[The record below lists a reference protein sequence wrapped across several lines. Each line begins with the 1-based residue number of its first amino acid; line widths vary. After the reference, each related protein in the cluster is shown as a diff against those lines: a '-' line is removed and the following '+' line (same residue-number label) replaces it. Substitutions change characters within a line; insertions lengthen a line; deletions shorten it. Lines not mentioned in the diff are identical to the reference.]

1 MANHGHRPQNVDDRE
16 GVRPTVEQVSHLIN
30 PLTILHTDLLK
41 FGSLLETP
49 RQAFECATIAAEL
62 YVVSPTNSNY
72 EVALGMANRVI
83 NLVQSSTVVFQAAH
97 DTLSFD
103 IESGFR
109 LCLCTYSKRQR
120 MVEAMRIMDRL
131 RLDAVHLVQH
141 LTTWEAARR
150 PATSENVPEMW
161 QILSYGW

>member
-1 MANHGHRPQNVDDRE
+1 MANGGHRPQNVDDRE
-16 GVRPTVEQVSHLIN
+16 GVRPSVEEVSHLIDRFN
-30 PLTILHTDLLK
+30 MLNTDLLK

-62 YVVSPTNSNY
+62 YVVAPTDSSY
-72 EVALGMANRVI
+72 EVALEMANRVI

-120 MVEAMRIMDRL
+120 MVEAMRILDRL

-141 LTTWEAARR
+141 LTTLEGARYL
-150 PATSENVPEMW
+150 ATSENIPEV
-161 QILSYGW
+161 